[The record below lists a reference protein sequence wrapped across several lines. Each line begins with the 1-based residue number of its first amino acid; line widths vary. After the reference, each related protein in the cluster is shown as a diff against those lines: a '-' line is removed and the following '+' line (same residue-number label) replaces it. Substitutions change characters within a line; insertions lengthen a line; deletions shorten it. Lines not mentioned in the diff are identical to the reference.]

1 MKDRVMIDVSPEFAA
16 EFENVRKQLG
26 KTLGRC
32 SRLQASNHILKMIKG
47 KKEDS
52 AFDFDIKI

>member
-32 SRLQASNHILKMIKG
+32 NRLQASNHILKMIKG